1 MRAVLSAATF
11 AGMDELIW
19 DPRTVAVSI
28 HDGHVTLRGTVGSA
42 GEKAAAGKSAER
54 MIGVVAVHNELDVQQ
69 LTARKRQNAELRAE
83 VLQALMLDDLV
94 PKTIDATVS
103 DGVVTLTGTANRQY
117 ERDEAW
123 LVTSRISGA
132 LDVVDRVELATA
144 AA

>member
-1 MRAVLSAATF
+1 
-11 AGMDELIW
+11 MDDLIW

-42 GEKAAAGKSAER
+42 DEKAAAGKSAER
-54 MIGVVAVHNELDVQQ
+54 IVGVVAVHNELDVRQ
-69 LTARKRQNAELRAE
+69 LTARTRRDAELRAE

-94 PKTIDATVS
+94 PNTIDATLRE
-103 DGVVTLTGTANRQY
+103 GVVTLTGTANRQY

-123 LVTSRISGA
+123 LVASRVPGA

-144 AA
+144 

>member
-1 MRAVLSAATF
+1 MRAVLSRATV

-42 GEKAAAGKSAER
+42 GEKAAAEKSAER
-54 MIGVVAVHNELDVQQ
+54 IIGVVAVHNELDVQQ
-69 LTARKRQNAELRAE
+69 LTARKRRDAELRAE
-83 VLQALMLDDLV
+83 VLQALMADDLV

-103 DGVVTLTGTANRQY
+103 DGLVTLTGTANRQY

-123 LVTSRISGA
+123 L
-132 LDVVDRVELATA
+132 DVVDRVELGTA